1 VVRDHDDGG
10 GGGESPFASF
20 HLDVWTNVS
29 SYLRCDEVM
38 NLRLASLGISR
49 AVTLNPALTG
59 RLVLNLDNCPWYDW
73 VRRKRLDHDHMARAW
88 CKRDGVVDFP
98 RDITNSELGMFVS
111 RGYLG
116 GTRRASFGRCA
127 NLTVDWFEHLTELS
141 HLEEI
146 EVGLPSSITDEEL
159 SRVIPLLQRVSRINC
174 VGCSQLTD
182 DGFKLLGKLRDLREL
197 YFLHW

>member
-1 VVRDHDDGG
+1 MIKILCNPGLKERHW
-10 GGGESPFASF
+10 E
-20 HLDVWTNVS
+20 
-29 SYLRCDEVM
+29 E
-38 NLRLASLGISR
+38 IS
-49 AVTLNPALTG
+49 AVTGHNINPEKKESQMTLKAALNYD
-59 RLVLNLDNCPWYDW
+59 LD
-73 VRRKRLDHDHMARAW
+73 
-88 CKRDGVVDFP
+88 
-98 RDITNSELGMFVS
+98 
-111 RGYLG
+111 
-116 GTRRASFGRCA
+116 
-127 NLTVDWFEHLTELS
+127 S